1 MKIEIEGDEM
11 FRFTS
16 EQEWINKAQSWF
28 RNCGVREGGY
38 ISVDSLG
45 RVCRIGSQF
54 MRATKE
60 NTYPIVVY
68 KLSGL

>member
-1 MKIEIEGDEM
+1 MKIEIQGEEM

-16 EQEWINKAQSWF
+16 KQQWINKAKSWF
-28 RNCGVREGGY
+28 RECGVKKY
-38 ISVDSLG
+38 ICVDSIG
-45 RVCRIGSQF
+45 RVCEKGLEFS
-54 MRATKE
+54 RAEDE